1 MSKKITIAAAAAL
14 PLALLLAGCAGASA
28 ETGGAGDAGTGE
40 VVRIGVVGA
49 GDPYWETYKEAAAAE
64 GIEVELVDFSEYTQ
78 PNPALSAGE
87 LDLNQ
92 FQHVIYLATYNV
104 ASDDDLQPIGATAIY
119 PLGLY
124 SSQYDSVA
132 DIPAGATV
140 AVPND
145 ESNQA
150 RGLLVLQSAGLIELK
165 DGGSIFSTVADVEPS
180 SKVKVEALDAAL
192 TATSLPDVAAAIIN
206 NDFVADAGLSFED
219 AIAVDDPSDPNAL
232 PYVNIF
238 AARAENVAFA
248 RQAVLDFAAD
258 HGIAE
263 PKLTDL
269 RLAISEAVTRSVG
282 AAPDRDVPRGRKS
295 IVEGSDSGR
304 GAKAGARGAHGN
316 RDVNLISAARLI
328 EVCDNAL
335 PRADYRIDDAAGEVH
350 IAAERFFE
358 PIGRLASVHPIDSVY
373 AVVDED
379 LVIFYFAIC
388 GGPCRG

>member
-1 MSKKITIAAAAAL
+1 MSKKFTIAAAAAL

-28 ETGGAGDAGTGE
+28 ESGGADAAGTDE
-40 VVRIGVVGA
+40 VIRIGVVGA

-104 ASDDDLQPIGATAIY
+104 ASEDDLQPIGATAIY

-124 SSQYDSVA
+124 SSQYESVE
-132 DIPAGATV
+132 DIPEGATV

-180 SKVKVEALDAAL
+180 SKVTVEALDAAL

-206 NDFVADAGLSFED
+206 NDFVADAGLSFQD

-238 AARAENVAFA
+238 AARAEDADNPTYLKLVEIY
-248 RQAVLDFAAD
+248 QNTQEVLDGVQDAS
-258 HGIAE
+258 GG
-263 PKLTDL
+263 T
-269 RLAISEAVTRSVG
+269 AV
-282 AAPDRDVPRGRKS
+282 
-295 IVEGSDSGR
+295 
-304 GAKAGARGAHGN
+304 
-316 RDVNLISAARLI
+316 
-328 EVCDNAL
+328 
-335 PRADYRIDDAAGEVH
+335 
-350 IAAERFFE
+350 F
-358 PIGRLASVHPIDSVY
+358 
-373 AVVDED
+373 VDTPAED
-379 LVIFYFAIC
+379 LVASLTDVEEDV
-388 GGPCRG
+388 RATQ